1 MTTAST
7 DSSPARKTPLLTNIL
22 VGIVTLAMFASAG
35 AKLAGAE
42 QIVEGFQRSHIE
54 AFILPIGVLEIII
67 AILFVIPKTSSLGT
81 LLVTGYFGG
90 AVVSHL
96 AANQPAE
103 MMPALVLGALAWVAN
118 YFRNRNMFE
127 SLTR

>member
-7 DSSPARKTPLLTNIL
+7 DSSTTGKTPLVGNIL
-22 VGIVTLAMFASAG
+22 AGLVTLAMLASG
-35 AKLAGAE
+35 MAKLSGVE
-42 QIVEGFQRSHIE
+42 QVTESFQRSHIE
-54 AFILPIGVLEIII
+54 AFIQPIGVLEIII
-67 AILFVIPKTSSLGT
+67 AILFAIPKTSSLGT

-96 AANQPAE
+96 AANQPGE
-103 MMPALVLGALAWVAN
+103 MVPALVIGALAWVAN
-118 YFRNRNMFE
+118 YFRNRSMFE